1 MIKNDNGNIQR
12 GEKMLTESKYKGQ
25 KVNQKGLSQL
35 MKFILVNIGDGA
47 DRGEIFSHY
56 YGLERRYC
64 SFYTDPC
71 LRGKELRDYEK
82 LYCKKQPVFSKALKR
97 LAEKGLIQLI
107 RHGRYVK
114 EIQLTQEGSLL
125 TNELTKTLIEK
136 FKNKDHKK
144 AGSLLGKI
152 PASLTDSL
160 GLRPVP
166 HHFGDLPLKSQK

>member
-1 MIKNDNGNIQR
+1 MY
-12 GEKMLTESKYKGQ
+12 TETNYIGQ
-25 KVNQKGLSQL
+25 KVSRNRLSNL
-35 MKFILVNIGDGA
+35 MKFILVNVGDGA

-56 YGLERRYC
+56 YGLSRRYC

-71 LRGKELRDYEK
+71 LRGKEHRDYEK

-136 FKNKDHKK
+136 FKRK
-144 AGSLLGKI
+144 GI
-152 PASLTDSL
+152 
-160 GLRPVP
+160 
-166 HHFGDLPLKSQK
+166 